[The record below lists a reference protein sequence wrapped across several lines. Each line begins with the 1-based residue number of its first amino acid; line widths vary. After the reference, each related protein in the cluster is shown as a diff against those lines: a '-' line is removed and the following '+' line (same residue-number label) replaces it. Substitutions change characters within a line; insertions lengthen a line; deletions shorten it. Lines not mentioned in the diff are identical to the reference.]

1 MARAP
6 VARTTQRSLSEA
18 TRSTLMTGFDLNDTL
33 GSLLAADR
41 PTVLLV
47 TRQGCASCEAA
58 LLSLRERAFDAPN
71 YSLLLVGVPRLDSD
85 LADAAIAAGV
95 SVYATSSID
104 ELLATGDEAVVVALT
119 PDGGVLGTWPLD
131 EFDHDDLASAL
142 AD

>member
-1 MARAP
+1 MAATAASRFRSFNTSSTGTARLRAP
-6 VARTTQRSLSEA
+6 ERV
-18 TRSTLMTGFDLNDTL
+18 
-33 GSLLAADR
+33 
-41 PTVLLV
+41 
-47 TRQGCASCEAA
+47 
-58 LLSLRERAFDAPN
+58 ERAAFHA
-71 YSLLLVGVPRLDSD
+71 SR
-85 LADAAIAAGV
+85 ADAAIAAGV

>member
-1 MARAP
+1 M
-6 VARTTQRSLSEA
+6 
-18 TRSTLMTGFDLNDTL
+18 
-33 GSLLAADR
+33 
-41 PTVLLV
+41 
-47 TRQGCASCEAA
+47 
-58 LLSLRERAFDAPN
+58 SLRERAFDAPN